1 MIARKALLALCVL
14 LASVPLAWGSA
25 GSPRYAIDLRVDFS
39 RGTFTGTEAVTYTN
53 TTSTN
58 LYELFFRLYPNA
70 HAIYGDGT
78 LTVDVVRVGDAP
90 VSPTGFGDETI
101 LFVPLSSPLAPG
113 GVVTVDL
120 SFHGRLTDWRR
131 HPGGTG
137 ASDYGIYA
145 SSSSSMTMA
154 ECYPILAPYDEEMG
168 WDLDSVS
175 PIGDAVTSGTADYVV
190 TVTAAA
196 DLTVLTS
203 GIQVG
208 EEPLGSERRCSFV
221 GDDIRDFMI
230 VVVKDYETRSELKDG
245 LTVRTSFLPEHA
257 QAAETSS
264 SLARRALSL
273 YGELF
278 GPYFGTEL
286 DLVEVP
292 LSRAAG
298 VEYPGLILIGESYC
312 ENPYDQ
318 FFTIIIAHEVAHQWW
333 YAVVGNNVTE
343 EPWLD
348 EALATYTSLVF
359 IEREWGE
366 ESADSFLA
374 TWRER
379 YRRARLDHPE
389 LSVTSPVYLFPD
401 SSVYSAFVYYGGA
414 VLLDE
419 IRRRIGDD
427 AFFSALSEYYR
438 DLAGRI
444 AHRADLLS
452 RFEEACVC
460 GLGELFARYFTS
472 SRSSLH

>member
-1 MIARKALLALCVL
+1 MTPKKALLALCVVFVF
-14 LASVPLAWGSA
+14 AVPAWGGA
-25 GSPRYAIDLRVDFS
+25 GSPRYTIDLRVDFS
-39 RGTFTGTEAVTYTN
+39 QGTFTGTEAVTYTN
-53 TTSTN
+53 TTSTT

-70 HAIYGDGT
+70 RAVYGDGT
-78 LTVDVVRVGDAP
+78 LTVEAVWVGETP
-90 VSPTGFGDETI
+90 VTPREFEDETV
-101 LFVPLSSPLAPG
+101 LLVPLPAPLPPG
-113 GVVTVDL
+113 GDIAVGL

-131 HPGGTG
+131 RPNGTD
-137 ASDYGIYA
+137 DYGIYA
-145 SSSSSMTMA
+145 ASSSAMTMA
-154 ECYPILAPYDEEMG
+154 ECYPILAPYDEETG
-168 WDLDSVS
+168 WDLDPVS
-175 PIGDAVTSGTADYVV
+175 PIGDAVTSDAADYSV

-196 DLTVLTS
+196 DLSIITS
-203 GIQVG
+203 GFRVEEESLGAERRSSFVG
-208 EEPLGSERRCSFV
+208 EEM
-221 GDDIRDFMI
+221 RDFMI
-230 VVVKDYETRSELKDG
+230 VVVRGYKIREEQKDG

-257 QAAETSS
+257 QAAEISS

-273 YGELF
+273 YGGLF
-278 GPYFGTEL
+278 GGYRGREL

-298 VEYPGLILIGESYC
+298 VEYPGLILIGEAYC

-333 YAVVGNNVTE
+333 YAAVGNDVTK

-348 EALATYTSLVF
+348 EGLATYTSLVF
-359 IEREWGE
+359 IEQEWGR

-379 YRRARLDHPE
+379 YRRALAKHPD
-389 LSVTSPVYLFPD
+389 LSVISPVYLFPD

-414 VLLDE
+414 MLLDG

-427 AFFSALSEYYR
+427 AFFSALSEYYH
-438 DLAGRI
+438 DLSGRI

-452 RFEEACVC
+452 RFADACGC
-460 GLGELFARYFTS
+460 GLGDIFAPYFTS

>member
-1 MIARKALLALCVL
+1 MFAFP
-14 LASVPLAWGSA
+14 SWGGA

-53 TTSTN
+53 TTSST

-70 HAIYGDGT
+70 RAIYGDGT
-78 LTVDVVRVGDAP
+78 LTVDGVWVEGTP
-90 VSPTGFGDETI
+90 VSPLGFGDETV
-101 LFVPLSSPLAPG
+101 LLVPLPGPLSPG
-113 GVVTVDL
+113 GSVTLDL
-120 SFHGRLTDWRR
+120 SFHGRLTDRR
-131 HPGGTG
+131 RRPSGTD
-137 ASDYGIYA
+137 DYGIYA
-145 SSSSSMTMA
+145 SSSSAMTMA
-154 ECYPILAPYDEEMG
+154 ECYPILAPYDEETG
-168 WDLDSVS
+168 WDLDPVS
-175 PIGDAVTSGTADYVV
+175 SIGDAVTSETADYSV

-196 DLTVLTS
+196 DLTVLTT
-203 GIQVG
+203 GFQVG
-208 EEPLGSERRCSFV
+208 EESLGEERRSTFV
-221 GDDIRDFMI
+221 GDDVRDFMI
-230 VVVKDYETRSELKDG
+230 VVVRGYETQAEREDG

-257 QAAETSS
+257 PAAATSA
-264 SLARRALSL
+264 SLARRVLSL

-278 GPYFGTEL
+278 GPYFGTEI

-333 YAVVGNNVTE
+333 YAAVGNDVTE
-343 EPWLD
+343 APWLD
-348 EALATYTSLVF
+348 EGLATYSSLVF
-359 IEREWGE
+359 IEREWGK

-379 YRRARLDHPE
+379 YRRALAKYPE

-414 VLLDE
+414 VLLDG
-419 IRRRIGDD
+419 IRERIGDE
-427 AFFSALSEYYR
+427 AFFSALAEYYR
-438 DLAGRI
+438 DLSGRI
-444 AHRADLLS
+444 AHRADLIS
-452 RFEEACVC
+452 RFEDACGC
-460 GLGELFARYFTS
+460 GLGDIFTPYFTS